1 MKLSKNQLIGV
12 GIASALVGI
21 YFLAGDKI
29 IAIFKGD
36 KDDTPDTTPVVPGA
50 TQTLLPP
57 STAGGGVPAPVT
69 APVASLDINAKL
81 RKGSKGTEV
90 KKLQYIINY
99 IAGFRGSGSYTTPS
113 GYKVNFP
120 ISVDGDFGS
129 GTQAGAYFISPEF
142 RTQGYI
148 TLDQARKKFAY
159 LAGYYRKPFPSEL
172 VGTSNY
178 KKYQD
183 SYKAGEIQKGQDDR
197 AKAIG
202 GTILDPFNWFS

>member
-1 MKLSKNQLIGV
+1 MQLNKKTLIGV

-29 IAIFKGD
+29 ISLIKGD
-36 KDDTPDTTPVVPGA
+36 KDDTPDTTPVVPGT

-69 APVASLDINAKL
+69 APAVSLDINAKL
-81 RKGSKGTEV
+81 RKGSNGTEV

-99 IAGFRGSGSYTTPS
+99 IAGFRGSSSYKTPS
-113 GYKVNFP
+113 GYVVKFP

-129 GTQAGAYFISPEF
+129 GTQAGAYYISPEF

-148 TLDQARKKFAY
+148 TLDQARKKFSY

-183 SYKAGEIQKGQDDR
+183 IFKAGEIQRGQDDR

-202 GTILDPFNWFS
+202 GTFIDPFNWYS